1 MNKILIST
9 CLLALIGTP
18 AIAHKVEV
26 VGDVAGTWHIEP
38 NHNPRVGVPARTW
51 VALTRR
57 GGALVP
63 LSQANCQMA
72 VYSKPRRSGDQ
83 PILRPTVKAI
93 AAERYQGIPG
103 ADITFPKVG
112 LYQLQ
117 LSCSPK
123 TKGNFQPFQM
133 QYDVT
138 VAQ

>member
-1 MNKILIST
+1 MNKILVST
-9 CLLALIGTP
+9 CLLAVIAIP

-38 NHNPRVGVPARTW
+38 NHNPKAGTPARAW
-51 VALTRR
+51 VALTRK
-57 GGALVP
+57 GGQLVP
-63 LSQANCQMA
+63 LNQASCQMA
-72 VYSKPRRSGDQ
+72 VYAKPRKSRDQ

-117 LSCSPK
+117 LNCSPK
-123 TKGNFQPFQM
+123 TKGSFQPFQM

-138 VAQ
+138 VAR

>member
-1 MNKILIST
+1 MNKTLIST
-9 CLLALIGTP
+9 CLLALVGMP
-18 AIAHKVEV
+18 AVAHKVEV

-51 VALTRR
+51 VALTRQ

-72 VYSKPRRSGDQ
+72 VYAKPRRSGDQ
-83 PILRPTVKAI
+83 PILRPTLRAI

-103 ADITFPKVG
+103 TDITFPKVG

-117 LSCSPK
+117 LSCTPK
-123 TKGNFQPFQM
+123 TKGSFQPFQM
-133 QYDVT
+133 RYDVT